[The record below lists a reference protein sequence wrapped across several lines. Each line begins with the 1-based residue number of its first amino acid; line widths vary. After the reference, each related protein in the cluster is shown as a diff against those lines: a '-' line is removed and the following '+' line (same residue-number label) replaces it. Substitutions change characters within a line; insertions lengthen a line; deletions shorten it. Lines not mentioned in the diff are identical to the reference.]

1 MPRKQVA
8 PTRLNQLEDIKKKAR
23 ASQEARLQRTL
34 NRLARQEH
42 CSSAATHIT
51 DTESYHLDPLRTTG
65 KYYAVRRGRI
75 NNVIYVSWALC
86 KSQVINYPGAE
97 FKAFNTYESALE
109 YLGTASQIT
118 ERHNRRAHI
127 NEGSSSTATELTATA
142 EVSTQT
148 TEDRNRSLRTH
159 IESIALGVI
168 VGAIATLWILL
179 HQ

>member
-1 MPRKQVA
+1 MPRNQVA
-8 PTRLNQLEDIKKKAR
+8 SKQLTQLEDIKRKAR

-34 NRLARQEH
+34 SRLARQEH
-42 CSSAATHIT
+42 SSSADTHT
-51 DTESYHLDPLRTTG
+51 SGTESYHLDPLRTTG

-75 NNVIYVSWALC
+75 NNVIYTSWALC

-97 FKAFNTYESALE
+97 FKAFSTYESALE
-109 YLGTASQIT
+109 YLGAASQIT

-127 NEGSSSTATELTATA
+127 NEGSSSIATELTATA
-142 EVSTQT
+142 ESSTQT

-168 VGAIATLWILL
+168 VGAIATLWILPHL
-179 HQ
+179 

>member
-1 MPRKQVA
+1 MPRKQGA

-42 CSSAATHIT
+42 CSSAAIHTT
-51 DTESYHLDPLRTTG
+51 GTESYHLDPFRTTS
-65 KYYAVRRGRI
+65 KYCAVRRGRI

-109 YLGTASQIT
+109 YLGAASQIT

-127 NEGSSSTATELTATA
+127 NESSSTATELTATA

-148 TEDRNRSLRTH
+148 TEDHNRSLRTH